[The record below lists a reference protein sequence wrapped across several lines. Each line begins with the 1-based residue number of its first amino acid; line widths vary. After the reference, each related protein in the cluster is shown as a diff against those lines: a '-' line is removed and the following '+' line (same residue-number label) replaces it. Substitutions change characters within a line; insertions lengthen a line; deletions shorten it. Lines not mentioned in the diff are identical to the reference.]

1 MARIRHIALTTE
13 NPAKTAAFYKEAFG
27 LTEVRRSPKGAVF
40 LTDGHINLAI
50 LNWKDNKS
58 ADVGAHGE
66 NFSGIHH
73 FGFEVDDLD
82 TAGERIKIANGTAL
96 TGRDHVD
103 AQMASGMHANVEMK
117 FSGPDGVVVDI
128 SQTGWEGT
136 D

>member
-27 LTEVRRSPKGAVF
+27 LKEVRRSPTGAVF

-50 LNWKDNKS
+50 LNWKTNKS

-82 TAGERIKIANGTAL
+82 SAGEQIKIANGKAL
-96 TGRDHVD
+96 TDREHVD
-103 AQMASGMHANVEMK
+103 AQMAAGMHANVEMK

-136 D
+136 H